1 MGIIIFL
8 KYGNFIRRV
17 PLERVAPAEEHSDE
31 KQDVSKE
38 DEENQ
43 ERLIDDKFENVA
55 FNFADLEDDEFYI
68 LKVIEKNE
76 DAYSI
81 PTFEVKC
88 DLGAKGKKTIKYS
101 VPQEASQWLPEPYN
115 PTFKFERDIFTEED
129 ENIPNGVSILLTYD
143 IDTWSGDETVDGI
156 VFYGDDIP
164 PLKKTADT
172 YPDAK

>member
-1 MGIIIFL
+1 MQ
-8 KYGNFIRRV
+8 NFYAVEVGSGEMHVTIYNGLPKGCV
-17 PLERVAPAEEHSDE
+17 LPEINLANA
-31 KQDVSKE
+31 
-38 DEENQ
+38 N
-43 ERLIDDKFENVA
+43 DKFENVA
-55 FNFADLEDDEFYI
+55 FNFAELEGDEFYI

-172 YPDAK
+172 FPDAK

>member
-1 MGIIIFL
+1 MQ
-8 KYGNFIRRV
+8 NFYAVEVGSGEMHVTIYNGLPQGCV
-17 PLERVAPAEEHSDE
+17 LPEIHLANA
-31 KQDVSKE
+31 
-38 DEENQ
+38 N
-43 ERLIDDKFENVA
+43 DKFENVA

-143 IDTWSGDETVDGI
+143 IDTWSDNDENVDGI